1 MNYLKA
7 YKQLV
12 PGSESQ
18 GSHSLEHPHT
28 SSILMPRDTVCF
40 CTPPLCHTLVQTL
53 QEQTFYSI
61 PYSFVFLSGTA
72 VIQLK
77 IKNTSKV
84 PYRSLC
90 IQISITIFMELGLTF
105 KSREWQLPSATKMQH
120 EATRDKGRSTTCTL

>member
-1 MNYLKA
+1 MDNYLKA
-7 YKQLV
+7 YKQLG

-18 GSHSLEHPHT
+18 GFHSLEHLHT

-61 PYSFVFLSGTA
+61 LYSFVFLSGTA

-77 IKNTSKV
+77 IKNMRKI
-84 PYRSLC
+84 PYCSLC
-90 IQISITIFMELGLTF
+90 IQISITIFTELGLKLAPVAYTN
-105 KSREWQLPSATKMQH
+105 
-120 EATRDKGRSTTCTL
+120 CY